1 MFYIDDAFLS
11 DVGLGDLPAD
21 LTERYRDAIRD
32 RVLGA
37 AIRRMIGQL
46 PEGLLVELE
55 EWMEGLEQETVE
67 AHVVATWL
75 QIRCPDFRQL
85 LTEERSLARMEL
97 ATSAPEL
104 LALEEL
110 TASEADACSA
120 SAWRAR
126 NREGND
132 HDGS

>member
-1 MFYIDDAFLS
+1 MFYIDDGFLS

-21 LTERYRDAIRD
+21 LTERYRDAIHD

-46 PEGLLVELE
+46 PEGLLRELE
-55 EWMEGLEQETVE
+55 EWMEGLERETVE

-75 QIRCPDFRQL
+75 QIRCPEFRL
-85 LTEERSLARMEL
+85 LLSEERSLARMEL

-110 TASEADACSA
+110 TASETGSRPAPAR
-120 SAWRAR
+120 RAR
-126 NREGND
+126 NQEGQGQ
-132 HDGS
+132 DGS